1 MWMFRRGVIVPL
13 FFAAL
18 PVVAAAWVFSPSILE
33 HLQPPPE
40 TATSTPQQSA
50 IEIPDLEGLT
60 PRSEISQNALGFDV
74 ARISPDGVS
83 VFAGQ
88 APPNSLVTVT
98 VDGKPVGTT
107 KADERGEWTLITE
120 KPITSPDPILG
131 LSTKSGDALQVAGNA
146 AHFGGYDNKRS
157 ETKSAATSSSS
168 ARIMRE
174 FEDLVAE
181 ARKAEQRANSQ
192 SPARAP
198 VPIPIQFV
206 YREAV
211 FTEQGRKAAELLVE
225 YLKLTKPES
234 IVLTGHADER
244 GSDEFNLELSR
255 QRLQTVASFLR
266 ENGFEGRLKLI
277 PKGRSEPYRGVDRSK
292 LDRETLWQLDRRVE
306 LVLGDVPP
314 PQRSVQVR
322 N

>member
-1 MWMFRRGVIVPL
+1 MFRRGVIVPL

-18 PVVAAAWVFSPSILE
+18 PVAAAAWVFSPTILE

-40 TATSTPQQSA
+40 TTTSIPQKSA
-50 IEIPDLEGLT
+50 IEVPDLEALT
-60 PRSEISQNALGFDV
+60 PRSGNAEQALGFDV
-74 ARISPDGVS
+74 ARISPNGPS

-98 VDGKPVGTT
+98 VDGKPVGST
-107 KADERGEWTLITE
+107 KVDERGEWTLVTE
-120 KPITSPDPILG
+120 QPITSPDPVLG
-131 LSTKSGDALQVAGNA
+131 LTSKPADDPRVAGNA
-146 AHFGGYDNKRS
+146 SQMAGYDRRS
-157 ETKSAATSSSS
+157 ETKSAASSS
-168 ARIMRE
+168 ASTRIMRE
-174 FEDLVAE
+174 FEDLVSE
-181 ARKAEQRANSQ
+181 ARKADQPVRSQ
-192 SPARAP
+192 AAARAP

-206 YREAV
+206 YREAS

-244 GSDEFNLELSR
+244 GSDEFNMELSR
-255 QRLQTVASFLR
+255 QRLETVANFLR
-266 ENGFEGRLKLI
+266 EHGYEGRLTLV